1 MHYKLLYSRLW
12 VNIIFFVT
20 YSQFNFVPS
29 KLEDTGD
36 QYLQVEMP
44 FNNLMKT
51 FFEDSSLEE
60 MI

>member
-12 VNIIFFVT
+12 VNTISFVT

-51 FFEDSSLEE
+51 FFEDSNLEE